1 MLCSLLYLVRS
12 RVTTCR
18 EVVHSRERIMLLADV
33 ALPLDGALYPR
44 RGWVWAASRS
54 SRVLGL
60 GLLLIVWSELLAR
73 IILYVI
79 MSSQSSVS
87 FVHAED
93 ITRLRSACSLMFH
106 SLACLRV
113 HELSWLFVYSDLDR
127 SIGSV
132 DTCPHLKLL
141 WLGSLFFLN
150 LRPFFEMVCSTI
162 YAVTSVLTQR
172 ELDAHYATFNI
183 PMDLRSEL
191 HGRDA
196 VIKDSLAGKIGMYTR
211 FIEFAN
217 FRVPLSKFLLCVL
230 EYYQIHLSQLSVIDV
245 LKDPLPIDDDVDLI
259 CMELLNDN
267 RIVIR
272 KYPEAFLCVIE
283 MGLLDFVKSAD
294 PFKVKVGERSLAENE
309 RMKRVAYVSGS
320 PPMKKA
326 RAEGVVIPQSRPAT
340 VGKSPT
346 ALQRLFKQ
354 SGQTDIGSGSATAA
368 MEDFVSSFATPTP
381 LQDYEDDSGHGDNV
395 RTCHPSGR
403 FIVLSSGSTDTD
415 IAASPQVVSP
425 IPSVPA
431 IANSSAVEPVVETRG
446 SFIPETEV
454 GMPSISE
461 NETRTLSTTPGQ
473 SSPVDDFYKSHT
485 IDSATAQN
493 IYAPNWGVTNDAWI
507 ENPAVCQN
515 FLDHVT
521 HPGYWADLHN
531 QNDVGFLNSF
541 NINSAQHVCMRDVE
555 ITDLK
560 AKLEKTEREATEVVM
575 LRGHV
580 SELEAGLAANSGE
593 VVVLNGRNSE
603 LLGKVSS
610 LESTHE
616 ELDSQVSK
624 LKVDCEV

>member
-12 RVTTCR
+12 WVTTCR

-33 ALPLDGALYPR
+33 ALPLDGALYPQS
-44 RGWVWAASRS
+44 GWLWAASRS

-79 MSSQSSVS
+79 MSSESSVS

-93 ITRLRSACSLMFH
+93 ITRLRSACSLMFRG
-106 SLACLRV
+106 LV
-113 HELSWLFVYSDLDR
+113 HEPSWLFVSSDLDR

-132 DTCPHLKLL
+132 DTCPYLKLL
-141 WLGSLFFLN
+141 
-150 LRPFFEMVCSTI
+150 CTI
-162 YAVTSVLTQR
+162 YTVTSVLTQR
-172 ELDAHYATFNI
+172 ELDAHCATFNI

-196 VIKDSLAGKIGMYTR
+196 VIKDSPAGKIGMYTR

-230 EYYQIHLSQLSVIDV
+230 EYYQIHLSQLSVIGV
-245 LKDPLPIDDDVDLI
+245 LKDPLPIDDAVDLI

-272 KYPEAFLCVIE
+272 NNDEE

-309 RMKRVAYVSGS
+309 VPLQTKTEGRVISPFVETISLVDHTIHDELQVNTGKRMKRVAYVSRS
-320 PPMKKA
+320 LSMKKA
-326 RAEGVVIPQSRPAT
+326 RAEGVVIPESRPAT
-340 VGKSPT
+340 AGKSPT

-381 LQDYEDDSGHGDNV
+381 LQEYEDDSGHGDNV

-415 IAASPQVVSP
+415 IAASPQVVPS
-425 IPSVPA
+425 IPSILA
-431 IANSSAVEPVVETRG
+431 IVNSSTVEPVVETRG
-446 SFIPETEV
+446 SSVPETEV

-461 NETRTLSTTPGQ
+461 NETGTLSTTPA
-473 SSPVDDFYKSHT
+473 SSMVVHFPSLFPASTSFLKLPLYRLVSVDCFLLLSFANK
-485 IDSATAQN
+485 N
-493 IYAPNWGVTNDAWI
+493 IPSLTLAMFRNVSWDA
-507 ENPAVCQN
+507 
-515 FLDHVT
+515 
-521 HPGYWADLHN
+521 
-531 QNDVGFLNSF
+531 
-541 NINSAQHVCMRDVE
+541 
-555 ITDLK
+555 
-560 AKLEKTEREATEVVM
+560 
-575 LRGHV
+575 GHIHRLPSKNV
-580 SELEAGLAANSGE
+580 Q
-593 VVVLNGRNSE
+593 VVLE
-603 LLGKVSS
+603 
-610 LESTHE
+610 
-616 ELDSQVSK
+616 
-624 LKVDCEV
+624 